1 MPITGA
7 IPFVR
12 RTRDHGRVHDS
23 LRSIWSEPAAP
34 DPPRR
39 SWRDWA
45 LVGVFGVLAVAE
57 GTLRPDVSHRLVWI
71 VVAVGI
77 IPALLWRRSRPLPM
91 AGAAFLVSTA
101 VTLSLGGEQSEIT
114 AMAAMLLL
122 PYALYRWGSGRDIVI
137 GSAIVLACAGI
148 AMVGS
153 GLTAADTAAG
163 SAVLCAAVALG
174 SAARYRARAK
184 ARELDRVRL
193 LERERL
199 ARDLHDTVA
208 HHISAVAIR
217 AQAGLAVAES
227 RPGAAVDALRR
238 IETEAVETL
247 AEMRAIVRVLRRDRP
262 DDDPD
267 RSPTLGIT
275 DVVRLARPAGAG
287 PSVEVDVRGDM
298 TDLPAAVGTAVYR
311 LAQES
316 VTNAL
321 RHARHATR
329 IEVRVTA
336 DDSAVRLLVRDDGD
350 GGTGRPAGLPGYGLA
365 GMAERAGLL
374 GGTCAAGPGPGR
386 GWTVTAVLPRA
397 AAAL

>member
-1 MPITGA
+1 M
-7 IPFVR
+7 
-12 RTRDHGRVHDS
+12 
-23 LRSIWSEPAAP
+23 
-34 DPPRR
+34 
-39 SWRDWA
+39 
-45 LVGVFGVLAVAE
+45 GVFGVLAVLE

-71 VVAVGI
+71 IVAVGI
-77 IPALLWRRSRPLPM
+77 IPTLLWRRSRPLPM

-101 VTLSLGGEQSEIT
+101 VTLSLGGEQSEIA
-114 AMAAMLLL
+114 AMGAMLLL

-137 GSAIVLACAGI
+137 GSAIVFASAGI
-148 AMVGS
+148 AMAAGR
-153 GLTAADTAAG
+153 LPAADAAAG

-227 RPGAAVDALRR
+227 RPGAAIDALRR
-238 IETEAVETL
+238 IETEAVQTL
-247 AEMRAIVRVLRRDRP
+247 AEMRAVVRVLRRDRP
-262 DDDPD
+262 DDDAD
-267 RSPTLGIT
+267 RSPIPGIS
-275 DVVRLARPAGAG
+275 DVVRLASPAGAD
-287 PSVEVDVRGDM
+287 PPVEVQVSGDV
-298 TDLPAAVGTAVYR
+298 TDLPAAIGTAVYR

-336 DDSAVRLLVRDDGD
+336 DDIAVRLLVRDDGD
-350 GGTGRPAGLPGYGLA
+350 GGTGRSAGTAGYGLA
-365 GMAERAGLL
+365 GMFERAGLL

-386 GWTVTAVLPRA
+386 GWTVTAVLPRE